1 MGIAKTTVCPNCGTE
16 YPAFRA
22 ECPGC
27 GTRNAQRSE
36 RTPHS
41 SDTMRRGSAAARGAQ
56 AGTQWQFIIGLC
68 LIAAVIVAVV
78 LLVTTTLSGSYDKT
92 TVTVSPTPSA
102 STTPTPTPTPTA
114 TPTPT
119 PEVTSVAITFLGKQT
134 TGFTAKTGDT
144 IQLAATVAP
153 ATVKDGIKWSI
164 DKPEV
169 ATVDDKGLVTGVAA
183 GTCTLTVE
191 CYGKTATCPIIIK

>member
-1 MGIAKTTVCPNCGTE
+1 MGIAKTTVCPNCGAE

-22 ECPGC
+22 ECPNC
-27 GTRNAQRSE
+27 GTRNAQRSA
-36 RTPHS
+36 RAPRS
-41 SDTMRRGSAAARGAQ
+41 SDAMRKGTAAARSAQ
-56 AGTQWQFIIGLC
+56 EGTQWQFIIGLC

-78 LLVTTTLSGSYDKT
+78 LLVTTTLAGSYDKPV
-92 TVTVSPTPSA
+92 VTPSPTASASAAPTPSPSPTP
-102 STTPTPTPTPTA
+102 

-119 PEVTSVAITFLGKQT
+119 PEVTSVTITFLGKQT
-134 TGFTAKTGDT
+134 TGFTAKAGDT